1 MNKKNSNINSNL
13 ENLETKLKSHPVYI
27 FLTAFILGCSLTFGA
42 ILSLINLLHFE
53 IEKKGTYIYYQDY
66 YREMQANYIQKEYYN
81 NLLAENS
88 SLKELVDKY
97 RAKNTDVILKQIIEL
112 KKERDKVTEEIVS
125 FTSPINLVDKKP
137 INTETEKYKNLKI
150 QLEQI
155 NDSLS
160 ELYKK
165 L

>member
-1 MNKKNSNINSNL
+1 MDKKNKNGLNSNIKNW
-13 ENLETKLKSHPVYI
+13 ETKIKTHPVYI
-27 FLTAFILGCSLTFGA
+27 YAMALALGFSSAFGLIRIL
-42 ILSLINLLHFE
+42 NFE

-81 NLLAENS
+81 NLLAENT

-97 RAKNTDVILKQIIEL
+97 RSKNTDVILKQITEL
-112 KKERDKVTEEIVS
+112 KKERDKITEEIVS
-125 FTSPINLVDKKP
+125 FTTPMNLVDRDKS
-137 INTETEKYKNLKI
+137 INTETEQFKNLKT
-150 QLEQI
+150 QLHQI